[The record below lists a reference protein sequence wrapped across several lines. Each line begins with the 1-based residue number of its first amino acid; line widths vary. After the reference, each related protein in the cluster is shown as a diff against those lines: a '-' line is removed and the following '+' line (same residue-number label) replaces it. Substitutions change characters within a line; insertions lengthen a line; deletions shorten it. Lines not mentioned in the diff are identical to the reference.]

1 MSDLENLLTQALDDP
16 RHGWSVGTF
25 GAIGE
30 FVRGEDEPVRRSH
43 NGKVQELVTE
53 RGGIRVSPAGD
64 VKVVAYDTLSSDGE
78 TWNQSVAFCLP
89 KPADTPQIVHRLGPD
104 KDALRPEDRD
114 AILYDQGVA
123 IGHVRM
129 CIRTKDPE
137 LIAAMDAL
145 EGKSV
150 LSPDASQAHGLI
162 LKTSP
167 NRVMLSPIARVEVY
181 APIPG
186 PGGQSPL
193 GPHTHLLPKLIAS
206 GHTHAAN
213 APIPEGLQPVLSL
226 HPGSP
231 WRDNAG
237 KKRGDFDPNLD
248 AVFESILQR
257 HALPDDRKIRSATEE
272 AVKAGADP
280 KTYPWPTTRRGRVQA
295 RITLRRLAQKMGED
309 KVASWKNLYDR
320 APPDD
325 EEGATATPEHAH

>member
-1 MSDLENLLTQALDDP
+1 MSDVEVLLTQALDDY

-30 FVRGEDEPVRRSH
+30 FVRGESEPVRRSH

-53 RGGIRVSPAGD
+53 RGGIRVVPRDD

-89 KPADTPQIVHRLGPD
+89 KPSEKSQIVHRIGPD
-104 KDALRPEDRD
+104 KDALRAEDRD
-114 AILYDQGVA
+114 AILFDQGVA
-123 IGHVRM
+123 SGHVRM
-129 CIRTKDPE
+129 CIRTRDPE
-137 LIAAMDAL
+137 LIAALDEL
-145 EGKSV
+145 EGKSILGPEGGKAV
-150 LSPDASQAHGLI
+150 GLV

-167 NRVMLSPIARVEVY
+167 NRVLLSPIARVEVY
-181 APIPG
+181 AAIPG

-193 GPHTHLLPKLIAS
+193 GPHTHMLPKLIAS
-206 GHTHAAN
+206 GRTHAAN

-231 WRDNAG
+231 WRDEAG
-237 KKRGDFDPNLD
+237 KSKAFDSGLD
-248 AVFESILQR
+248 DVFESILQR
-257 HALPDDRKIRSATEE
+257 FALPDDRKVRSATEA
-272 AVKAGADP
+272 AVKGGADP
-280 KTYPWPTTRRGRVQA
+280 KAYSWPSTRRARVQA

-320 APPDD
+320 SPPDD
-325 EEGATATPEHAH
+325 EEIATPTPAH